1 MTRSPIRGRVPHDGL
16 MRLGGTGL
24 ARRETS
30 ERWTAGAG
38 VVALVST
45 VVGCVLALTPPAP
58 HGLDTP
64 AAEFS
69 AARASAHVDVLATG
83 PRPPGSPGHVRARE
97 YVLAEL
103 ASLGWRTEVQQAVGA
118 ADRGS
123 PGVQSLAAVTNVVA
137 TLPGTAPTGTVLLA
151 AHYDTVAGA
160 PGAGDDGV
168 GVGAV
173 LEAARALTTLG
184 PSRNDLVV
192 LLTDG
197 EENGL
202 LGAEAFMRERRPA
215 RGPTV
220 ALNHEA
226 RGVTGSPVTFR
237 TSSPNS
243 TLLEV
248 LANAP
253 GAAADS
259 AAEAV
264 FEALPND
271 TDFTRFAAGGLHGYD
286 TAITGGGAYYHS
298 PLDDPQHL
306 NPSSLQQ
313 MGTTTLAVAHELAG
327 RDLADVPA
335 GGEDV
340 VMSVPWGLVR
350 YPVAAELPLA
360 LATLVLAG
368 AVVAL
373 QRRRRALTVPR
384 ATASIIVAIGL
395 LVAAVLGGSAVWW
408 IALLLDP
415 GQASAVVGEPYRP
428 LPYQVAMLLAGVGLP
443 LLLVTFARR
452 LGAAA
457 ITSGALLAVALGGCL
472 LAVVLPG
479 ASTALAPPA
488 LFAALGALVAA
499 LLPGRRTTVRPILV
513 TLALVPAV
521 ILLGPAVWTGFELGL
536 GSGGAGSVLFLA
548 VLLLLVG
555 PLLAAVRPSRAAS
568 IGAGCVALVLAGCAT
583 GVGLYANR
591 EGATDPRQ
599 ETLVYALDP
608 DARAAYWV
616 SPRPPRSDW
625 SRSLLSRGPA
635 APDVAPVW
643 TAGDPTAY
651 GPAPAAELPAPVVVV
666 VADRTDAGVQ
676 HLTLRVSST
685 RGAPTVG
692 LYVGGA
698 DVRRAV
704 VAGRDVPVH
713 GRWGPWSFGF
723 LFHDAPADGVT
734 VELELVADGPTVL
747 RVADRSDGLESG
759 PAFPA
764 PPAGRVLVNPHV
776 VVTRAVAV

>member
-1 MTRSPIRGRVPHDGL
+1 M
-16 MRLGGTGL
+16 
-24 ARRETS
+24 
-30 ERWTAGAG
+30 
-38 VVALVST
+38 
-45 VVGCVLALTPPAP
+45 
-58 HGLDTP
+58 
-64 AAEFS
+64 
-69 AARASAHVDVLATG
+69 
-83 PRPPGSPGHVRARE
+83 
-97 YVLAEL
+97 
-103 ASLGWRTEVQQAVGA
+103 
-118 ADRGS
+118 
-123 PGVQSLAAVTNVVA
+123 
-137 TLPGTAPTGTVLLA
+137 LLA

-173 LEAARALTTLG
+173 LEAARALTALG

-202 LGAEAFMRERRPA
+202 LGAEAFMRERRSRP

-350 YPVAAELPLA
+350 YPGAAELPLA

-384 ATASIIVAIGL
+384 ATASIVVAIGL

-555 PLLAAVRPSRAAS
+555 PLLAAVRPSRTAS
-568 IGAGCVALVLAGCAT
+568 IARWVRRARPGRVRHGRGAV
-583 GVGLYANR
+583 R
-591 EGATDPRQ
+591 EPRGR
-599 ETLVYALDP
+599 D
-608 DARAAYWV
+608 
-616 SPRPPRSDW
+616 RPPSGDAGVRPRSG
-625 SRSLLSRGPA
+625 RACGVLG
-635 APDVAPVW
+635 V
-643 TAGDPTAY
+643 
-651 GPAPAAELPAPVVVV
+651 APAAALGLEPKPSEPRARSARRRARL
-666 VADRTDAGVQ
+666 DRRRSD
-676 HLTLRVSST
+676 RVRARAR
-685 RGAPTVG
+685 RGAARPRG
-692 LYVGGA
+692 RRGRRPHRR
-698 DVRRAV
+698 RRA
-704 VAGRDVPVH
+704 AR
-713 GRWGPWSFGF
+713 
-723 LFHDAPADGVT
+723 
-734 VELELVADGPTVL
+734 
-747 RVADRSDGLESG
+747 
-759 PAFPA
+759 
-764 PPAGRVLVNPHV
+764 
-776 VVTRAVAV
+776 